1 MPVSERSSSI
11 RLALFLATVA
21 LLALC
26 AWKGGSL
33 VTANWGLF
41 SALILAVALVF
52 FYLRFEGS
60 AASSREIG
68 IIAVLA
74 VVAAI
79 ARLVFAAIPNI
90 QATTFV
96 VIVSGFVFGPRAGFM
111 VGSTAALI
119 SNFFLGQGP
128 WTPCQMFAWGL
139 AGVTSGWLAAL
150 KPRLGSPGMV
160 LFSFVWGYLFGWL
173 MNLWFW
179 AAFVRPLNRE
189 SFLVTYAA
197 SFPFDT
203 FHALSN
209 AGFYLFFGPRVI
221 KVLSRFQKK
230 LSFTFL

>member
-1 MPVSERSSSI
+1 MPVSERSLLI
-11 RLALFLATVA
+11 RLGLFLATVA
-21 LLALC
+21 LLAIC
-26 AWKGGSL
+26 VWKGGSPGA
-33 VTANWGLF
+33 ANWGLY
-41 SALILAVALVF
+41 SALILAVALVL

-60 AASSREIG
+60 AVSSREIS
-68 IIAVLA
+68 IVAVLA

-79 ARLVFAAIPNI
+79 ARLVFAAIPNV

-139 AGVTSGWLAAL
+139 VGVTSGWLAAL
-150 KPRLGSPGMV
+150 KPNLRSPGMV

-179 AAFVRPLNRE
+179 AAFVRPLNWE

-209 AGFYLFFGPRVI
+209 AGFYLMFGPRVVKI
-221 KVLSRFQKK
+221 LSRFQKK